1 MFLEFGRNQRIQ
13 LFSLLGFPH
22 WVEIEM
28 ELAEP
33 GLKPQSSDSKSGT
46 GCCLGCY
53 FFCCC

>member
-33 GLKPQSSDSKSGT
+33 GLKPQSSDFKSGT